1 MKHLEY
7 AFDGKNQIWRY
18 IVLLALVFIISNTIG
33 SIPLAV
39 MIGISVVRDG
49 AAEMPENIMDFS
61 AYGID
66 QNVGFAAIMFAFMT
80 ALIGFILLL
89 RPMHNRNLKGIING
103 GAPIRWNH
111 LFSGFVLWG
120 AFILLSFL
128 ITYLMV
134 PGNITLQLD
143 LKSFIPLFF
152 ITLLMVPFQTSF
164 EEITFR
170 GYLMQGVATRTRSRI
185 WSLISVAVAF
195 GLMHSMNPEV
205 KELGFFLAMPQYIMM
220 GLLLGVVT
228 VLDDGIEVALG
239 IHAANNM
246 VTALV
251 YTNESSAFQTPSVF
265 LMKEMFAVSDLIQ
278 VTVFS
283 IVFVIILKARYKWNW
298 HVLKQKVEPEI
309 MVQKTQNI

>member
-128 ITYLMV
+128 STYLMV
-134 PGNITLQLD
+134 P
-143 LKSFIPLFF
+143 
-152 ITLLMVPFQTSF
+152 
-164 EEITFR
+164 
-170 GYLMQGVATRTRSRI
+170 
-185 WSLISVAVAF
+185 
-195 GLMHSMNPEV
+195 
-205 KELGFFLAMPQYIMM
+205 
-220 GLLLGVVT
+220 
-228 VLDDGIEVALG
+228 
-239 IHAANNM
+239 
-246 VTALV
+246 
-251 YTNESSAFQTPSVF
+251 
-265 LMKEMFAVSDLIQ
+265 
-278 VTVFS
+278 
-283 IVFVIILKARYKWNW
+283 
-298 HVLKQKVEPEI
+298 
-309 MVQKTQNI
+309 